1 MAVVAVG
8 IDGSPASDEA
18 LRFAIGEAERRN
30 GTLRVVCAWH
40 APPMTY
46 AGGYPPPGLE
56 KELAEHAQRT
66 IDEALARTNGNRR
79 GIEIESVFPRG
90 QTAEVLLDEG
100 RKADLL
106 VVGSRGRG
114 GFSSLLLGSTSLQVV
129 QHATCPVIVVRSPLA
144 TTPA

>member
-1 MAVVAVG
+1 MVVVAVG

-30 GTLRVVCAWH
+30 ATLRVVCGWH

-56 KELAEHAQRT
+56 KELAEQAQRT
-66 IDEALARTNGNRR
+66 IDEALARTNGNQR

-129 QHATCPVIVVRSPLA
+129 QHATCPVIVVRSPQA
-144 TTPA
+144 ATPA